1 MTITITTAL
10 EKLSKTELERVSH
23 AAMLG
28 KAEGIRRILGQHGYD
43 GGDADDP
50 QKVKKLLKKYH

>member
-1 MTITITTAL
+1 MTITIATAL

-28 KAEGIRRILGQHGYD
+28 KAEDIRRILGQHGYD
-43 GGDADDP
+43 GSDADDP
-50 QKVKKLLKKYH
+50 QKVKKLLKKYC

>member
-23 AAMLG
+23 AAMLR
-28 KAEGIRRILGQHGYD
+28 KTEDIRRILGQHGYD
-43 GGDADDP
+43 GSDADDP
-50 QKVKKLLKKYH
+50 QKVKKLLKKYR